1 MRRRN
6 VGIIVGSAVV
16 ATVGAGVA
24 LTAGPGSSAH
34 AQAGATA
41 ASAPQIFETID
52 NSPPTLPNSGQG
64 RPYAVKL
71 ALPAGTF
78 DVDVSGVFNEW
89 DIKIAPGGRSLI
101 LAESERCTLASPGRE
116 AQSAGSGPVYQGV
129 FSVNDHATIAL
140 TTGATLTFT
149 CFAADASSSPGDL
162 VSSTP
167 RQMRISAT
175 KISDAAT
182 PATIGTTPVRTVR
195 IPTASLDK
203 LVRSSIASDTKKLN
217 TILSQVKKQAGGK

>member
-1 MRRRN
+1 MRRRI
-6 VGIIVGSAVV
+6 VGIVVGSAVV
-16 ATVGAGVA
+16 AAVGGGVA

-34 AQAGATA
+34 AQGAAAGAA
-41 ASAPQIFETID
+41 APQIFETID
-52 NSPPTLPNSGQG
+52 NSPPTFQNSGQG
-64 RPYAVKL
+64 KSYAVKL

-140 TTGATLTFT
+140 TTAANLSFT
-149 CFAADASSSPGDL
+149 CFAADAGNAGDL

-195 IPTASLDK
+195 VPTASLDK
-203 LVRSSIASDTKKLN
+203 LVRSGAASDTKKLN
-217 TILSQVKKQAGGK
+217 TILKQVKQLGGGN